1 VWCDFVYAGTSCASQ
16 PCSSQD
22 AVVADLDLGHV
33 LEFKTTVDPTGG
45 HERRSGPEDR
55 VNLQVEIEG
64 TNTANPGRSQTSAR

>member
-1 VWCDFVYAGTSCASQ
+1 
-16 PCSSQD
+16 
-22 AVVADLDLGHV
+22 VADLDLGHV